1 MVQSSQVSCC
11 LNGLNKFKRNGSNVN
26 EAKKDTIK
34 ANAVKTPN
42 KTVGV
47 KLEKAK
53 IEKPA
58 AIVVAV

>member
-1 MVQSSQVSCC
+1 

-26 EAKKDTIK
+26 DAKKDTSK

-47 KLEKAK
+47 KLENAK